1 MGILKQ
7 FFNNTRK
14 PNGWMGK
21 MMVRGMNQG
30 HAAVSDWGLS
40 YFPVVQKASHS
51 MIADFGCGGGRNT
64 AALLK
69 RFPAATVTA
78 LDYSKA
84 ACDKTKQFNRHEVQS
99 GRCNVVQGDV
109 SRLPFEAATFDVIT
123 AFETVYF
130 WPGPVE
136 SFQEVWRVLKPGGTF
151 MIVNESDG
159 TKQADEK
166 WTDIIDGM
174 RIFTQEQLTQ
184 YLKDAGFSQIAAHIN
199 RKQHWICLL
208 AEKAR

>member
-1 MGILKQ
+1 MGIFKQ

-14 PNGWMGK
+14 PDGWMGK
-21 MMVRGMNQG
+21 LMVNGMNQG

-40 YFPVVQKASHS
+40 YFPDVPGAAHS
-51 MIADFGCGGGRNT
+51 MLADFGCGGGRNT
-64 AALLK
+64 AELLK
-69 RFPAATVTA
+69 RFPEARVTA
-78 LDYSKA
+78 LDYSKV
-84 ACDKTKQFNRHEVQS
+84 ACAKTKQFNRNEVQA

-159 TKQADEK
+159 RNTKDEK
-166 WTDIIDGM
+166 WAGIIDGM
-174 RIFTQEQLTQ
+174 RIFTQERLTQ
-184 YLKDAGFSQIAAHIN
+184 YLKDAGFSQIAAHVN

>member
-1 MGILKQ
+1 M
-7 FFNNTRK
+7 
-14 PNGWMGK
+14 
-21 MMVRGMNQG
+21 
-30 HAAVSDWGLS
+30 
-40 YFPVVQKASHS
+40 
-51 MIADFGCGGGRNT
+51 
-64 AALLK
+64 
-69 RFPAATVTA
+69 TA
-78 LDYSKA
+78 LDYSKV
-84 ACDKTKQFNRHEVQS
+84 ACDKTKQFNRNEVQA

-159 TKQADEK
+159 RNTKDEK
-166 WTDIIDGM
+166 WAGIIDGM
-174 RIFTQEQLTQ
+174 RIFTQERLTQ
-184 YLKDAGFSQIAAHIN
+184 YLKDAGFSQIAAHVN

-208 AEKAR
+208 AENAR

>member
-1 MGILKQ
+1 
-7 FFNNTRK
+7 
-14 PNGWMGK
+14 
-21 MMVRGMNQG
+21 MMVNGMNQG

-40 YFPVVQKASHS
+40 HFPNVPTTAHS
-51 MIADFGCGGGRNT
+51 MLADFGCGGGRNT

-78 LDYSKA
+78 LDYSKV
-84 ACDKTKQFNRHEVQS
+84 ACDKTKQFNRHEVQA
-99 GRCNVVQGDV
+99 GRCDIVQGDV
-109 SRLPFEAATFDVIT
+109 SCLPFEAEIFDVIT

-130 WPGPVE
+130 WPGPVK

-174 RIFTQEQLTQ
+174 RILTQEQLTQ
-184 YLKDAGFSQIAAHIN
+184 YLQDAGLSKITAHVN
-199 RKQHWICLL
+199 RKQHWLCLL
-208 AEKAR
+208 AEKARWTGVPIQNADS

>member
-64 AALLK
+64 AELLK
-69 RFPAATVTA
+69 RFPEARVTA
-78 LDYSKA
+78 LDYSKV
-84 ACDKTKQFNRHEVQS
+84 ACDKTKQFNRNEVQA

>member
-1 MGILKQ
+1 MGIFKQ

-21 MMVRGMNQG
+21 MMVNGMNQG

-40 YFPVVQKASHS
+40 HFSTVPAKSHL
-51 MIADFGCGGGRNT
+51 MLADFGCGGGRNT
-64 AALLK
+64 AELLK
-69 RFPAATVTA
+69 RFSTAMVTA
-78 LDYSKA
+78 LDYSKVS
-84 ACDKTKQFNRHEVQS
+84 CDKTKQFNRYAVQA
-99 GRCNVVQGDV
+99 GRCKIVQGDV
-109 SRLPFEAATFDVIT
+109 SALPFEAETFDGIT

-130 WPGPVE
+130 WPGPRE

-166 WTDIIDGM
+166 WTGIIEGM

-184 YLKDAGFSQIAAHIN
+184 YLKDAGFSRIAAHSN
-199 RKQHWICLL
+199 QEQHWLCLL
-208 AEKAR
+208 AEKAQ